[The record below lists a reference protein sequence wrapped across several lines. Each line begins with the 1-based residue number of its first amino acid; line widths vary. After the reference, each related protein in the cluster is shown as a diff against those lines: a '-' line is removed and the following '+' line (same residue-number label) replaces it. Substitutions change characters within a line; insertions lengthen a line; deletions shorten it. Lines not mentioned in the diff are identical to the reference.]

1 MILPLPVEKAADM
14 AAAHARF
21 VGCHHR
27 YCGVQALSQD
37 GPVYI
42 AKFVKAHLMYSVYWD
57 WGN

>member
-14 AAAHARF
+14 AAARAGF

-57 WGN
+57 GGN